1 MFLNIQKLF
10 VFIILT
16 AEILAL
22 CYIFFYFPAS
32 AVSIVEV
39 KSSCL
44 NIAAQVCG
52 VTYVS

>member
-1 MFLNIQKLF
+1 MEIQKFLTIA
-10 VFIILT
+10 VVILC
-16 AEILAL
+16 LGVL
-22 CYIFFYFPAS
+22 CYIFFYSPVQ
-32 AVSIVEV
+32 AVTIAEI